1 MRRIFIILTV
11 FAALAMSIP
20 AFAEEMLPPDPA
32 LTGDFS
38 SQYMGERVLVDF
50 FVLRP
55 LGFAAGLIGLGSA
68 VVMSPMAVE
77 TNSMDRVC
85 RELVQ
90 KPFSYTF
97 QRPLGDINF

>member
-1 MRRIFIILTV
+1 MRRFFIILTV

-32 LTGDFS
+32 LSGDFS
-38 SQYMGERVLVDF
+38 SQYMGERILVDF

-55 LGFAAGLIGLGSA
+55 LGFAASLLGLGSA
-68 VVMSPMAVE
+68 IVMEPTVVCTSSQE
-77 TNSMDRVC
+77 RVT
-85 RELVQ
+85 RELIE